1 MLRGIYANAQAMTAL
16 MAKQDVQSNNLA
28 NVNTTGFKKD
38 RIIFEEFSEVL
49 RGQQMSTPIARTSI
63 DPSPGPSV
71 RTENPLDLAIDGKGF
86 FSVQTAEG
94 PRYTRNGSF
103 QWNEKGLLVDGGGR
117 IVLGKGGNIQRKPEG
132 GAITVAPSGIIS
144 MGGEPIGQLSVVEFS
159 KDVRLRKIGD
169 GLLEKTSGEP
179 KPGTGRVAQGFL
191 ESSSVNSVQEMAD
204 MINTLRLFEANQRS
218 LRYQDE
224 ALGRAISELGR

>member
-38 RIIFEEFSEVL
+38 RVNFEEFSEVL
-49 RGQQMSTPIARTSI
+49 RGQQVSTPIARTSI
-63 DPSPGPSV
+63 DSTAGPSV
-71 RTENPLDLAIDGKGF
+71 RTENPLDLSIQGTGF
-86 FSVQTAEG
+86 FSVQTPEG

-103 QWNEKGLLVDGGGR
+103 QWNEKGRLVDGGGR
-117 IVLGKGGNIQRKPEG
+117 VVLGTGGPIQRREEG
-132 GAITVAPSGIIS
+132 GAIAIGPSGTIS

-159 KDVRLRKIGD
+159 KGARLRKVGD
-169 GLLEKTSGEP
+169 GLLEKMSGEP
-179 KPGTGRVAQGFL
+179 TPGRGRVMQGYL
-191 ESSSVNSVQEMAD
+191 ESSSVNSVQEMAE
-204 MINTLRLFEANQRS
+204 MINTLRLFEANQRA